1 MVPTNTRMIA
11 NASSTTMSLSDEK
24 NSAIFLMSIGIF
36 GGLNELDQRVFLLRH
51 NADVAHEFVKPRLFA
66 QRQHEADQL
75 CRFAGARVRA
85 GKFNQRRLGTR
96 SLN

>member
-36 GGLNELDQRVFLLRH
+36 GGLNELDQRLILLRH
-51 NADVAHEFVKPRLFA
+51 NVRVAHEFVEPRLA
-66 QRQHEADQL
+66 VLRNDCADEP
-75 CRFAGARVRA
+75 RGFAGLRIRA
-85 GKFNQRRLGTR
+85 GEIHNGEIGAIGQ
-96 SLN
+96 S